1 MIAHVVPYPE
11 EVLGPRVGSRAGRNA
26 VRRRRGRRTLSRY
39 LLLAR
44 IVVTVSVLTIAI
56 GIYLALMAN
65 VTRMNYELTKNAR
78 AEARLADESARLED
92 EIAHPGSRRSSGC
105 AIRRPSRR
113 CRCRHPGARRNLPAS
128 PFFPG

>member
-1 MIAHVVPYPE
+1 
-11 EVLGPRVGSRAGRNA
+11 VLGPRVGSRAGRNA

-92 EIAHPGSRRSSGC
+92 EIAHLGSRERLAGIAAKLGMRDSQTFAQVSLPAPGSAAKPTGI
-105 AIRRPSRR
+105 AF
-113 CRCRHPGARRNLPAS
+113 LPWLK
-128 PFFPG
+128 